1 MKSKRYLYG
10 LMGLLSLLGF
20 IGIFTEVKSFLGFF
34 AFAVDFEYFFIK
46 SDEMLE
52 EYMNKSA
59 SRAFYC
65 GMISVALV
73 SFVCFFA
80 GIKEEKEALITGLA
94 FGWAVSV
101 VIYALSTAYYGFKE
115 KSTQEK
121 YKEKN

>member
-1 MKSKRYLYG
+1 
-10 LMGLLSLLGF
+10 MGLLALLGL
-20 IGIFTEVKSFLGFF
+20 IGIFTEAKSFLAFF

-80 GIKEEKEALITGLA
+80 GLKEEKEALITGLA
-94 FGWAVSV
+94 SGWAVSV
-101 VIYALSTAYYGFKE
+101 AIYALSTAYYGFKE
-115 KSTQEK
+115 KWGLEND
-121 YKEKN
+121 KE

>member
-1 MKSKRYLYG
+1 MKSKRYLYV
-10 LMGLLSLLGF
+10 LMCLLSILGF
-20 IGIFTEVKSFLGFF
+20 IGVFTEVMSFLAFF
-34 AFAVDFEYFFIK
+34 AFVVDFEYFFIK

-73 SFVCFFA
+73 AFVCFFA
-80 GIKEEKEALITGLA
+80 GIKEEKEALITGLS

-101 VIYALSTAYYGFKE
+101 IIYALSTAYYGFKE
-115 KSTQEK
+115 KWGLEND
-121 YKEKN
+121 KE

>member
-10 LMGLLSLLGF
+10 LMGLLSLLGL
-20 IGIFTEVKSFLGFF
+20 ICIFTEAKSFLAFF

-80 GIKEEKEALITGLA
+80 GLKEEKEALMTGLA
-94 FGWAVSV
+94 SGWAVSV
-101 VIYALSTAYYGFKE
+101 AIYALSTAYYGFKE
-115 KSTQEK
+115 KWGLEND
-121 YKEKN
+121 KE

>member
-20 IGIFTEVKSFLGFF
+20 IGVFTEAKSFLAFF
-34 AFAVDFEYFFIK
+34 AFVVDFEYFFIK

-73 SFVCFFA
+73 AFVCFFA
-80 GIKEEKEALITGLA
+80 GIKEEKLSLIHISQKLRRPMPAGLNTSSAMRA
-94 FGWAVSV
+94 FRG
-101 VIYALSTAYYGFKE
+101 
-115 KSTQEK
+115 
-121 YKEKN
+121 

>member
-20 IGIFTEVKSFLGFF
+20 IGIFTEAKSFLAFF

-73 SFVCFFA
+73 SFVCFFD
-80 GIKEEKEALITGLA
+80 GLKEVKEALITGLA

-101 VIYALSTAYYGFKE
+101 IIYALSTAYYGFKE
-115 KSTQEK
+115 KWGLEND
-121 YKEKN
+121 KE

>member
-20 IGIFTEVKSFLGFF
+20 IGIFTEAKSFLAFF
-34 AFAVDFEYFFIK
+34 AFVVDFEYFFIK

-80 GIKEEKEALITGLA
+80 GLKEEKDALITGLA
-94 FGWAVSV
+94 SGWAVSV

-115 KSTQEK
+115 KMGAGE
-121 YKEKN
+121 

>member
-20 IGIFTEVKSFLGFF
+20 IGIFTEAKSFLAFF

-65 GMISVALV
+65 GMISAALV

-115 KSTQEK
+115 KWGLEND
-121 YKEKN
+121 KE